1 VDFLKHLVPQVR
13 FGIGHGQ
20 MPERQLEKVMMEF
33 MEGKYDCLI
42 STMIIESGLDI
53 PTVNTLIV
61 NRADRL
67 GLAQLYQLRGRVG
80 RSNLQAYAYLLIPA
94 WKGLSKTAVRR
105 LRAIEEYADLGSGF
119 NISMRDMEIR
129 GTGNLL
135 GEQQHG
141 HIVAIGYDLYCRL
154 LDEAVGQIKGEETD
168 PGIEPD
174 VQVSVSAFISEE
186 YIPDTD
192 LKMQFYQRL
201 GESKRTVEILAIEE
215 ELEDRFGK
223 MPESTAALVDTI
235 QVKIL
240 ARQIKMSALRIGQ
253 TMMITFP
260 PERMLTRPEVEELV
274 KKSPLPLQFYLG
286 DQARIEVELDGKG
299 PASRLACAKNV
310 LQSLV

>member
-1 VDFLKHLVPQVR
+1 
-13 FGIGHGQ
+13 
-20 MPERQLEKVMMEF
+20 MMEF
-33 MEGKYDCLI
+33 LEGKYDCLI

-80 RSNLQAYAYLLIPA
+80 RSNLQAYAYLLIPG
-94 WKGLSKTAVRR
+94 WKGLSKTSVRR

-119 NISMRDMEIR
+119 SISMRDMEIR

-201 GESKRTVEILAIEE
+201 GECRRTVEILAIEE
-215 ELEDRFGK
+215 ELEDRFGQ
-223 MPESTAALVDTI
+223 MPESTAALVNTI
-235 QVKIL
+235 QVKIF
-240 ARQIKMSALRIGQ
+240 ARQLRVSALRVGQ

-260 PERMLTRPEVEELV
+260 ADRMLTRKEVEELV
-274 KKSPLPLQFYLG
+274 GKSPLPLQFYLG

-299 PASRLACAKNV
+299 PAARLSSAKNV
-310 LQSLV
+310 LLSLV